1 MKDAGDIVIEGLRS
15 SSTLRFGSMADLSTF
30 ADLEKTVIVADQIT
44 SGFVPEGFPRD
55 RIIEVARGEAAKNL
69 VSLEKLYEGFLRTG
83 LGRDWTV
90 VGLGGGSVSDL
101 AGFAASTWLRGV
113 DFGFVPTTLLA
124 MVDASVGGKN
134 GIDYRG
140 YKNLVGTFNQPRFV
154 LFDVSLLA
162 SLPAYDLACGLAEA
176 VKHALIEGGNHLP
189 AIEEALGTKGLPDHR
204 RLGTVIR
211 RSVELKA
218 SVANADE
225 RESGL
230 RRKLNLGHTIGHG
243 IESITGLPHG
253 ACVAAGLVS
262 AFRLAVERGGSS
274 ADADRVTSLLARL
287 GLPTGIEAAR
297 RASSIA
303 GELSPAAFREA
314 LAESINTDKKRL
326 GGDILFALPMAL
338 GDVRMEPIPL
348 EQLREFTRR
357 AP

>member
-1 MKDAGDIVIEGLRS
+1 MKDAGDIVIEGRKS
-15 SSTLRFGSMADLSTF
+15 SSTLRFGSIADLSTF

-44 SGFVPEGFPRD
+44 SGFVPAGFPRD
-55 RIIEVARGEAAKNL
+55 RVMEIPRGEAAKNL
-69 VSLEKLYEGFLRTG
+69 ASLEKLYESFLKAG
-83 LGRDWTV
+83 VGRDWTV

-134 GIDYRG
+134 GIDFQSF
-140 YKNLVGTFNQPRFV
+140 KNLVGTFNQPRFV
-154 LFDVSLLA
+154 LFDVSLLG

-176 VKHALIEGGNHLP
+176 VKHALIEGGDHLP
-189 AIEEALGTKGLPDHR
+189 AIEKALGTKGSADHQK
-204 RLGTVIR
+204 LGTVIR

-218 SVANADE
+218 SIVGADE
-225 RESGL
+225 HESGL

-253 ACVAAGLVS
+253 ACVAAGLAS
-262 AFRLAVERGGSS
+262 ALRLGVERGGSK
-274 ADADRVTSLLARL
+274 ADAERVTDLLLRL
-287 GLPTGIEAAR
+287 GLPVGIEAAR
-297 RASSIA
+297 HASSTA

-348 EQLREFTRR
+348 EPIREFIRR